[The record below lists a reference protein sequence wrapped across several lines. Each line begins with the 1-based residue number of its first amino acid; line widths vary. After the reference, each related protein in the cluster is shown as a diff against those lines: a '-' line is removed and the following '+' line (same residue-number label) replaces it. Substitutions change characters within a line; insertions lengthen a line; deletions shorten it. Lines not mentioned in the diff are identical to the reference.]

1 MIIANGPLS
10 TSDRHNLTHLEHVL
24 PDLLSSEDTFWEG
37 IQVQIFDPR
46 LSSAVSSHLSTTHNC
61 IVSIETKPLA
71 LGFRMKQNILD
82 V

>member
-1 MIIANGPLS
+1 MIISNGPLS
-10 TSDRHNLTHLEHVL
+10 MSDRQNLTHLEHIL

-46 LSSAVSSHLSTTHNC
+46 LSSAISSRLSITHNC

>member
-1 MIIANGPLS
+1 MIISNGPLS
-10 TSDRHNLTHLEHVL
+10 MSDRQNLTHLEHIL

-46 LSSAVSSHLSTTHNC
+46 LSSAISSRLSITHNC
-61 IVSIETKPLA
+61 IVSVATRPLA